1 VGWSYQAIF
10 LQNGSI
16 RTFPSAHWSWD
27 LCYHVFFPRHGFVEI
42 LWFNWECFIVFVFW
56 LYLIFHQYSSTRILN
71 PEKHVEKRGMVKMT
85 CKGTVWQGIEK
96 GKCHCHF
103 EWCVCIWFVN
113 FEFCQRVITG
123 QQAFNLSCH
132 MKGQICHCQS
142 QSQVLV
148 LPFYYLLINW
158 LINETVRFSCDF
170 SKTAMD
176 DIYIYIYIHNFL
188 KQKGFWWRG
197 HWNKLSSWVVILLSS
212 FNFFHEMGPYAW
224 GYKSYCF

>member
-1 VGWSYQAIF
+1 V
-10 LQNGSI
+10 
-16 RTFPSAHWSWD
+16 R
-27 LCYHVFFPRHGFVEI
+27 
-42 LWFNWECFIVFVFW
+42 
-56 LYLIFHQYSSTRILN
+56 
-71 PEKHVEKRGMVKMT
+71 
-85 CKGTVWQGIEK
+85 IEK

-132 MKGQICHCQS
+132 MKGQTCHCQS

-148 LPFYYLLINW
+148 LPFYYLFINW

-176 DIYIYIYIHNFL
+176 DIYIYIYIYIQLFKTKRILMERTL
-188 KQKGFWWRG
+188 KQIILVSRDTI
-197 HWNKLSSWVVILLSS
+197 VIIQ
-212 FNFFHEMGPYAW
+212 FFPRDGAV
-224 GYKSYCF
+224 CLRL

>member
-1 VGWSYQAIF
+1 M
-10 LQNGSI
+10 
-16 RTFPSAHWSWD
+16 
-27 LCYHVFFPRHGFVEI
+27 
-42 LWFNWECFIVFVFW
+42 
-56 LYLIFHQYSSTRILN
+56 N
-71 PEKHVEKRGMVKMT
+71 PEKRVEKRGMVKMT

-132 MKGQICHCQS
+132 MKGQTCHCQS

-148 LPFYYLLINW
+148 LPFYYLFINW

-170 SKTAMD
+170 STTAMIYYITFQHKKDFDWEEIATNYPCD
-176 DIYIYIYIHNFL
+176 DTI
-188 KQKGFWWRG
+188 
-197 HWNKLSSWVVILLSS
+197 VIIQ
-212 FNFFHEMGPYAW
+212 FFPRDGAV
-224 GYKSYCF
+224 CLRL